1 MDEDHSAIPLPVGTI
16 IGGKYALAR
25 VIGSGGMGAVYEA
38 HNSWTS
44 RRVAIK
50 VLLAEHARRPEVIDR
65 FTQEARATTQIAHPN
80 IVDILDMG
88 QDPASGALFIVQ
100 EFLDGMDLSQWLE
113 QHGPYT
119 PSEALA
125 ILMPVMGALVAA
137 HRRGVIHRDLKPENI
152 FLARNAGGVLVPKL
166 IDFGI
171 SKFIDQSNQERSRTQ
186 TGMAVGTPQYMS
198 PEQAR
203 GDRDVDARSDV
214 WSIGVVLY
222 EMLSGRSVFDAPNY
236 NLLIVQVITQA
247 PPRIE
252 TVAPGIPG
260 ALADALHRALEPD
273 RQRRFQSMQEF
284 LGALIASAENGFSR
298 EMNGAASLLDHR
310 AVDATHG
317 GLEYD
322 DNVATRVEAPPS
334 REHLDALRAED
345 HRLTLGG
352 SQPTLTPPPWSGAA
366 ERSQP
371 STNLAPR
378 IAVLMLVVSVVV
390 AGIIGGFMVGSNRGR
405 PPASATLPVTHMA
418 SPRPSNPTAL
428 GVVTV
433 PTAQVDASLTRAA
446 DAPVLARDPAGVA
459 AARSLTPAQR
469 VNAPSVGATASTA
482 QNPRLAAP
490 RRPTSRPAPRP
501 LRPPMIW
508 PSPPSAR
515 DPNLPTVMPVRRPT
529 NNAPILGVD

>member
-1 MDEDHSAIPLPVGTI
+1 VGEDHNTIPLPVGTI
-16 IGGKYALAR
+16 IGGKYTLAR
-25 VIGSGGMGAVYEA
+25 MIGSGGMGAVYEA

-88 QDPASGALFIVQ
+88 QDPASGVLFIVQ

-113 QHGPYT
+113 QHGPYA

-214 WSIGVVLY
+214 WSMGVVLY

-252 TVAPGIPG
+252 TVAPGIPRS
-260 ALADALHRALEPD
+260 LADALHRALEPD

-284 LGALIASAENGFSR
+284 LGALIASMDGDLAT
-298 EMNGAASLLDHR
+298 EMNGTPSLMDR
-310 AVDATHG
+310 YAVDAPHG

-322 DNVATRVEAPPS
+322 DDMATRVEASLS
-334 REHLDALRAED
+334 REHLDALGAED
-345 HRLTLGG
+345 HRPTLGG

-366 ERSQP
+366 ERSQT
-371 STNLAPR
+371 STSLAPR

-390 AGIIGGFMVGSNRGR
+390 AGIIGGFMVGSNRGG
-405 PPASATLPVTHMA
+405 PTASASLPVTF
-418 SPRPSNPTAL
+418 
-428 GVVTV
+428 V
-433 PTAQVDASLTRAA
+433 
-446 DAPVLARDPAGVA
+446 
-459 AARSLTPAQR
+459 
-469 VNAPSVGATASTA
+469 
-482 QNPRLAAP
+482 
-490 RRPTSRPAPRP
+490 PAPRP
-501 LRPPMIW
+501 SAQPAQEVATAP
-508 PSPPSAR
+508 PSPARSPAVPNELPVTASEGAAVAGGSPAPVPAARSSAPVARTSTPTARVTAPRQPIAPGDRPIRPSAS
-515 DPNLPTVMPVRRPT
+515 PLPLPAPPVVRPT
-529 NNAPILGVD
+529 RARSPSNNAPILGVD